1 MKKRKI
7 VFYLLGIVAL
17 AVALSLFAI
26 SAAADALALKK
37 RGDETAITLGED
49 VGVIEFSRV
58 LKDNGIINMPLVFDI
73 YAALRNKTEF
83 HAGEYTFS
91 ADMSYDEIFIAASGK
106 KERRQIKITIPDG
119 MRTDEIIDVFVSN
132 GIGTREGFVAALCD
146 DYGYDY
152 IPQKPDGR
160 TYRYDGYL
168 YPDTYF
174 FYSDSS
180 EHAVVSKL
188 LHGFDTKFSDK
199 LRALAQKNGMSIDEC
214 VTLASV
220 IQREAFYTAEMGALS
235 SVLHNR
241 LHSRTLRRLECDSTV
256 GYAWFVGEY
265 EGDFLSVPIKSPD
278 PIIGIGAVRSLS
290 DNKSSSPIQTILLVP
305 ELHRFGCPK
314 AVCGLYRQWGIA
326 PRPEDLLF
334 NLPTYYSICPRE
346 NQPPIRHLL
355 SFTELQIRHRVQA
368 VI

>member
-265 EGDFLSVPIKSPD
+265 EGDFLSVDSPYNSYKYEGLPPGAICSPGYYALEAAADPKKTDYYYFFSKSD
-278 PIIGIGAVRSLS
+278 KTFVFSKTYSEHAANLKKYGVGSERS
-290 DNKSSSPIQTILLVP
+290 
-305 ELHRFGCPK
+305 
-314 AVCGLYRQWGIA
+314 
-326 PRPEDLLF
+326 
-334 NLPTYYSICPRE
+334 
-346 NQPPIRHLL
+346 
-355 SFTELQIRHRVQA
+355 
-368 VI
+368 